1 MENKVIKIIGIIII
15 GLTLINIV
23 MMNSNTCMAISDVT
37 QNPGGWEPTVGDD
50 RGEDKLNQK
59 MKPVLNIIRNVG
71 VIISVLTLSVIALK
85 IMFSSVEG
93 KAEYKQ
99 KLLPWAVGAF
109 MVFSMTTIP
118 SLVYDLTYS
127 GPVQAETSQKEQ
139 RVSTEKCKY
148 GNDLIKMPPPFSG
161 YICSVEGCGCGGEQ
175 KVYYTCIYHDY
186 ELKLRN
192 GRWHCDKC
200 GRVYI

>member
-1 MENKVIKIIGIIII
+1 MENKIIKIIGIILICI
-15 GLTLINIV
+15 ALINIV
-23 MMNSNTCMAISDVT
+23 IMNNNTCMAISDVT

-59 MKPVLNIIRNVG
+59 MKPVLNTIRNVG

-127 GPVQAETSQKEQ
+127 APGQVETASK
-139 RVSTEKCKY
+139 RHIVSDTECIN
-148 GNDLIKMPPPFSG
+148 GNRLRYEPSSSG
-161 YICSVEGCGCGGEQ
+161 YICTVSGCGCNNQGRE
-175 KVYYTCIYHDY
+175 YYGCIYDWS

-192 GRWHCDKC
+192 GRWHCDQC
-200 GRVYI
+200 GRIYN